1 MEKIG
6 NMELFT
12 HEEMLD
18 RVVGEKGTS
27 ARAEFDQRMDEFLIG
42 DAIRHTREANHLTQE
57 QLGELMGVKRAQISK
72 IESGKS
78 ITYSTIVRAFK
89 AMGVKTASLDM
100 GAMVDIIKN
109 YNKYKDLAINDKYK
123 HAMIN
128 CQAAQRGTGGA
139 LGSSFFAGLK
149 ELYDINSKNNTIDE
163 SHEDDIANN
172 IGRYLGFKY
181 PYGDCDEMV
190 RKYIRK

>member
-1 MEKIG
+1 
-6 NMELFT
+6 
-12 HEEMLD
+12 
-18 RVVGEKGTS
+18 
-27 ARAEFDQRMDEFLIG
+27 MDEDLKQ
-42 DAIRHTREANHLTQE
+42 AYIRMLETEGRLADKELAERTRNSH
-57 QLGELMGVKRAQISK
+57 I
-72 IESGKS
+72 
-78 ITYSTIVRAFK
+78 
-89 AMGVKTASLDM
+89 LDM

-149 ELYDINSKNNTIDE
+149 ELYDINPKNNTIDE